1 MLWLYLALFAS
12 FLAGFADITIKNMTK
27 SKSDTLDICIIS
39 FILIG
44 VLCIPILFYR
54 MSIDKFKMSYISK
67 KDSLNLIIYSLLY
80 IILSV
85 AYFYSSKY
93 ASNPGYTRLFY
104 NTNVI
109 ITFFLA
115 SLFLDS
121 NINFKTIM
129 GVVITI
135 IGLSIVVLSKN
146 L

>member
-67 KDSLNLIIYSLLY
+67 KYSLNL
-80 IILSV
+80 
-85 AYFYSSKY
+85 
-93 ASNPGYTRLFY
+93 
-104 NTNVI
+104 
-109 ITFFLA
+109 
-115 SLFLDS
+115 
-121 NINFKTIM
+121 NI
-129 GVVITI
+129 
-135 IGLSIVVLSKN
+135 
-146 L
+146 

>member
-27 SKSDTLDICIIS
+27 SKSYTLYICIIS

-109 ITFFLA
+109 ITFLIV
-115 SLFLDS
+115 SLFYYS
-121 NINFKTIM
+121 NINFQNDYCWCSNHNNRFIYSCF
-129 GVVITI
+129 I
-135 IGLSIVVLSKN
+135 
-146 L
+146 